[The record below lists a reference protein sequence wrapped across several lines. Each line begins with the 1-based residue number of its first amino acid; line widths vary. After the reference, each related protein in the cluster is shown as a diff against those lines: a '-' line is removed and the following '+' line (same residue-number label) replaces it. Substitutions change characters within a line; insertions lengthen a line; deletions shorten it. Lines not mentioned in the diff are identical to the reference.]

1 MTWQEFSAPSDPAAS
16 APRLAALR
24 ALMAAEGLDA
34 VIVPRADAWQG
45 EYVADADAR
54 LRWLT
59 GFSGSAGFAIVTAD
73 RAGLFIDGRYRVQV
87 RAETDAAVL
96 TPVPWPETAP
106 AD

>member
-24 ALMAAEGLDA
+24 ALMARDGLDA
-34 VIVPRADAWQG
+34 VLVPRADAHQG

-59 GFSGSAGFAIVTAD
+59 GLRDKMMVAAIMTPSAATMTSQPAVESMRNFSPKTI
-73 RAGLFIDGRYRVQV
+73 
-87 RAETDAAVL
+87 
-96 TPVPWPETAP
+96 
-106 AD
+106 